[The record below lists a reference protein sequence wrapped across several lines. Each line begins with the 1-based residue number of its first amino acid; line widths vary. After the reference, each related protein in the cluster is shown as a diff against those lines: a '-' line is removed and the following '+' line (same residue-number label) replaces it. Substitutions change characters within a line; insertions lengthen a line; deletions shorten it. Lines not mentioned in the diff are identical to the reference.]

1 MHNDHD
7 NFVRAIQEKRK
18 VKLTFPSKEQGCSAE
33 KLCGPIFYSASAE
46 EDGLGCYYL
55 WDFEAGTGNQFLGL
69 LPSQIV
75 SMELTEDPFDLVE
88 FFTSGR
94 EISNS

>member
-7 NFVRAIQEKRK
+7 TFVRAIQEKRK
-18 VKLTFPSKEQGCSAE
+18 VKLTLPSKEQGCNAE

-46 EDGLGCYYL
+46 AGGSGCYYL
-55 WDFEAGTGNQFLGL
+55 WDFEAVAGNQFLGL

-75 SMELTEDPFDLVE
+75 GIELAEEPFDLVG
-88 FFTSGR
+88 FFTAGR